1 MWCNIKKFLVY
12 GECHIHNK
20 HQLFGVVI
28 GVPCCNAF
36 FWPYPFT
43 LSQGMTCISNIRW
56 SCHPLFVFSEWWLIL
71 VELLTI
77 TVLTFFSSSSTSFF
91 LYEHYPNATFQ
102 PSIIDC
108 KLNSHHENIKNVYSW
123 NTAYLTLKK

>member
-1 MWCNIKKFLVY
+1 
-12 GECHIHNK
+12 
-20 HQLFGVVI
+20 
-28 GVPCCNAF
+28 
-36 FWPYPFT
+36 
-43 LSQGMTCISNIRW
+43 MTCISNIRW
-56 SCHPLFVFSEWWLIL
+56 SCHPLFVFSKWWLLL

-123 NTAYLTLKK
+123 NTVYLTLKK